1 MPKGGVGGQAASF
14 KIRSMFCFSS
24 VAVAI
29 KAGGGEAGITV
40 LSVRTAEEPTPEG
53 IQQYND
59 LLTNIRETLTDD
71 YIDRL
76 QARAV
81 SLIPIIRQNA
91 VIFAEAAALVLKQRR
106 FGDQI
111 GTLLAGAYAPTA
123 AASIS
128 RKRKRNGY
136 KRRTGEQTSEQDSSD
151 KSDCLSFIMS
161 HVVRVQD
168 SRIGSRIAPLVSW
181 WAVAKPGSQRR
192 YLHRG
197 RC

>member
-1 MPKGGVGGQAASF
+1 MLFDEFERAQKSASQVEGRDEPDHAGQQRDRRRAGEGGVGGRAASF

-29 KAGGGEAGITV
+29 KQVAARTRITV

-81 SLIPIIRQNA
+81 SLIPIIPERCDICRGSSTGAQ
-91 VIFAEAAALVLKQRR
+91 AAT
-106 FGDQI
+106 I
-111 GTLLAGAYAPTA
+111 
-123 AASIS
+123 
-128 RKRKRNGY
+128 
-136 KRRTGEQTSEQDSSD
+136 
-151 KSDCLSFIMS
+151 
-161 HVVRVQD
+161 
-168 SRIGSRIAPLVSW
+168 W
-181 WAVAKPGSQRR
+181 
-192 YLHRG
+192 
-197 RC
+197 